1 MLKIVLPDYSYEEF
15 SHMEYFYSIIE
26 AEEKS
31 SVSIILTTIIT
42 MLLPM
47 RIRSVYRTY
56 ELHVVG
62 GLL

>member
-1 MLKIVLPDYSYEEF
+1 
-15 SHMEYFYSIIE
+15 MEYFYFIIE